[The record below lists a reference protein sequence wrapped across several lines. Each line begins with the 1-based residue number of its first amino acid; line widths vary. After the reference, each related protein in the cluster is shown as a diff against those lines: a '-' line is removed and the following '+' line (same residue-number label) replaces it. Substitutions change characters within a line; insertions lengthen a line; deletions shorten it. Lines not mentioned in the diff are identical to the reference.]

1 MGKGSLFPSQEDM
14 SLHALNTIVIRTRQL
29 AKKTL
34 LLSLMA
40 GLALPAVAQTVPDD
54 AAAPETALDVPE
66 GLTIFGKQ
74 DPNVRRATAIVNS
87 EIITGTDIDQRVA
100 LILAANDAPVSD
112 EERGRLRL
120 QVLRNLIDETLQ
132 IQEAAA
138 NDITVDENQ
147 VERTYAQV
155 AAQNFR
161 RDTSALDKYLESIGS
176 SSRSL
181 KRQIRGELAWQR
193 LLGRNVTP
201 FINVSEEE
209 VKEVIERLQ
218 AAKGTEEYRI
228 GEIYL
233 SANSQNRTEVAQN
246 AQRLVQ
252 QLQQGGSFVA
262 YARQFSEAST
272 AAVGGDLG
280 WIQLGQLPPALAT
293 VARDMQV
300 GQLAGP
306 VEIPGGFSLVYLIDK
321 RQVLT
326 SNPRDAL
333 LGLKQLSIAFP
344 PGTTEAEATRRASE
358 FATATR
364 AIKGCGSADEIAAR
378 LGATVTNND
387 QVPVRDLPAPLQDT
401 LIALSVGEASQP
413 FGSVKDGV
421 RVLVLCGRDD
431 PQAAGGPS
439 PEQLMANMEE
449 EKVNRRAQIYL
460 RDLRRDAVIE
470 YN

>member
-1 MGKGSLFPSQEDM
+1 MGKGSLFPNQEDF
-14 SLHALNTIVIRTRQL
+14 SLHALTTIAIHTRQL

-34 LLSLMA
+34 LLSLIA
-40 GLALPAVAQTVPDD
+40 GLAMPALGQTVSDD
-54 AAAPETALDVPE
+54 AALPDTSLNVPE
-66 GLTIFGKQ
+66 GLTIFGQQ

-100 LILAANDAPVSD
+100 LILAANDAPVSE

-138 NDITVDENQ
+138 NDITVDEAQ
-147 VERTYAQV
+147 VERTYTQV
-155 AAQNFR
+155 ASQNFR
-161 RDTSALDKYLESIGS
+161 RDTGALDKYLDSIGS

-209 VKEVIERLQ
+209 VKEVIERLK
-218 AAKGTEEYRI
+218 ASKGTEEFRI

-233 SANSQNRTEVAQN
+233 SANSQNRAEVAQN
-246 AQRLVQ
+246 AQRIVE

-280 WIQLGQLPPALAT
+280 WLQLAQLPPALGA

-306 VEIPGGFSLVYLIDK
+306 VEIPGGFSLMYLIDK
-321 RQVLT
+321 RQILT
-326 SNPRDAL
+326 ANPRDAL

-344 PGTTEAEATRRASE
+344 AGTTEAEATRRASE
-358 FATATR
+358 FAAATR
-364 AIKGCGSADEIAAR
+364 SIKGCGSADEIAAR

-387 QVPVRDLPAPLQDT
+387 QVPVRELPAPLQDT
-401 LIALSVGEASQP
+401 LIALSIGEATQP

-431 PQAAGGPS
+431 PQAEGGPS

>member
-1 MGKGSLFPSQEDM
+1 M
-14 SLHALNTIVIRTRQL
+14 SLHALNTIAIRTRQL
-29 AKKTL
+29 AKSTL
-34 LLSLMA
+34 LLSLIA
-40 GLALPAVAQTVPDD
+40 GLAMPAHAQSVSDN
-54 AAAPETALDVPE
+54 AAPPETALDVPE
-66 GLTIFGKQ
+66 GLTIFGQQ

-112 EERGRLRL
+112 EERARLRL

-138 NDITVDENQ
+138 NDIKVDEAQ
-147 VERTYAQV
+147 VERTYTQV
-155 AAQNFR
+155 ASQNFR
-161 RDTSALDKYLESIGS
+161 RDTAALDKYLESIGS
-176 SSRSL
+176 SPRSL

-201 FINVSEEE
+201 FINVSEDE
-209 VKEVIERLQ
+209 VKEVIERLK
-218 AAKGTEEYRI
+218 AAKGTEEFRI

-233 SANSQNRTEVAQN
+233 SANSQNRAEVAQN
-246 AQRLVQ
+246 AARIVE

-262 YARQFSEAST
+262 YARQYSEAST

-280 WIQLGQLPPALAT
+280 WLQLAQLPSALAV

-306 VEIPGGFSLVYLIDK
+306 IEIPGGFSLMYLIDK
-321 RQVLT
+321 RQILT
-326 SNPRDAL
+326 ANPRDAL

-344 PGTTEAEATRRASE
+344 AGISEAEATRRASE
-358 FATATR
+358 FASATR
-364 AIKGCGSADEIAAR
+364 SIKGCGSADEIAAR

-401 LIALSVGEASQP
+401 LLALSIGEASQP
-413 FGSVKDGV
+413 FGSVKEGV

-431 PQAAGGPS
+431 PQAEGGPS
-439 PEQLMANMEE
+439 AEQLMANMEE

>member
-1 MGKGSLFPSQEDM
+1 MGSLCSNQEDM
-14 SLHALNTIVIRTRQL
+14 SLHALNTIAIHSRIL

-34 LLSLMA
+34 ALSLIA
-40 GLALPAVAQTVPDD
+40 GLALPALAQTVADD
-54 AAAPETALDVPE
+54 QAPPETSLNVPE

-112 EERGRLRL
+112 EERARLRL

-138 NDITVDENQ
+138 NDIKVDEAQ
-147 VERTYAQV
+147 IERTYGEV

-161 RDTSALDKYLESIGS
+161 RDKSALDKYLDGIGS
-176 SSRSL
+176 SARSL

-193 LLGRNVTP
+193 LLSRNVTP

-218 AAKGTEEYRI
+218 ASKGTEEFRI

-233 SANSQNRTEVAQN
+233 SANSQNRAEVGQN
-246 AQRLVQ
+246 AQRIIE

-280 WIQLGQLPPALAT
+280 WLQLAQLPPALAA

-300 GQLAGP
+300 NQLAGP
-306 VEIPGGFSLVYLIDK
+306 VEIPGGFSLIYLIDK
-321 RQVLT
+321 RKILT
-326 SNPRDAL
+326 ANPRDAL
-333 LGLKQLSIAFP
+333 LGLKQLSIAFA
-344 PGTTEAEATRRASE
+344 PGTTEAEATRRASQ
-358 FATATR
+358 FASATR
-364 AIKGCGSADEIAAR
+364 GIKGCGSADEIAAQ

-387 QVPVRDLPAPLQDT
+387 QVPVRELPTPLQDT
-401 LIALSVGEASQP
+401 LIALSVGEATQP

-431 PQAAGGPS
+431 PQAEGGPS

>member
-1 MGKGSLFPSQEDM
+1 MP
-14 SLHALNTIVIRTRQL
+14 VISHVAKLSGRL
-29 AKKTL
+29 AKQATI
-34 LLSLMA
+34 LSLVA
-40 GLALPAVAQTVPDD
+40 ALTLPASAQTVDD
-54 AAAPETALDVPE
+54 NTVPEAGLNVPE
-66 GLTIFGKQ
+66 GLTIFGEQ
-74 DPNVRRATAIVNS
+74 DPNVRRATAIVNG
-87 EIITGTDIDQRVA
+87 EIITGTDVDQRVA
-100 LILAANDAPVSD
+100 LILAANEAPVS
-112 EERGRLRL
+112 EEEEGRLRL

-132 IQEAAA
+132 IQEAAG
-138 NDITVDENQ
+138 NDITVEEAQ

-155 AAQNFR
+155 ATQNFR
-161 RDTSALDKYLESIGS
+161 RDTSALDTYLASIGS
-176 SSRSL
+176 SPRSL

-233 SANSQNRTEVAQN
+233 SANSQNRTEVAAN
-246 AQRLVQ
+246 AQRIVQ
-252 QLQQGGSFVA
+252 QLQQGGSFVG

-280 WIQLGQLPPALAT
+280 WIQLGVLPASMVA

-306 VEIPGGFSLVYLIDK
+306 IEIPGGFTIMYLIDK

-326 SNPRDAL
+326 ANPRDAL
-333 LGLKQLSIAFP
+333 MSLKQLSLAFP
-344 PGTTEAEATRRASE
+344 PGITEGEATRRASE

-364 AIKGCGSADEIAAR
+364 GIRGCGAADSVAAQ

-387 QVPVRDLPAPLQDT
+387 QVPVRELPAPLQDT
-401 LIALSVGEASQP
+401 LLALSIGEATQP
-413 FGSVKDGV
+413 FGSVTEGV

-431 PQAAGGPS
+431 PQAEGGPN
-439 PEQLMANMEE
+439 PEQLMASMED

>member
-1 MGKGSLFPSQEDM
+1 M
-14 SLHALNTIVIRTRQL
+14 SLHALNTIAIRTRKL
-29 AKKTL
+29 ARTTL
-34 LLSLMA
+34 ASALIA
-40 GLALPAVAQTVPDD
+40 GLALPATGQTVQDD
-54 AAAPETALDVPE
+54 AAAMPDTSLKVPE

-87 EIITGTDIDQRVA
+87 EIITGTDIDERVA
-100 LILAANDAPVSD
+100 LILAANDAPVSE
-112 EERGRLRL
+112 EERQRLRL

-138 NDITVDENQ
+138 NDIKVDENQ

-155 AAQNFR
+155 AQQNFR
-161 RDTSALDKYLESIGS
+161 RDTGALDKYLASIGS
-176 SSRSL
+176 SPRSL

-209 VKEVIERLQ
+209 VKEVIERLK
-218 AAKGTEEYRI
+218 ANKGTEEYRI

-233 SANSQNRTEVAQN
+233 SANSQNRAEVAKN
-246 AQRLVQ
+246 AAQIVQ

-280 WIQLGQLPPALAT
+280 WIQLGQLPPALGV

-306 VEIPGGFSLVYLIDK
+306 IEIPGGFSLIYLIDK

-326 SNPRDAL
+326 ANPRDAL

-344 PGTTEAEATRRASE
+344 PGISEAEATRRASE
-358 FATATR
+358 FASATR
-364 AIKGCGSADEIAAR
+364 QIKGCGAADEIAKQ
-378 LGATVTNND
+378 LGATITNND
-387 QVPVRDLPAPLQDT
+387 QVPVRELPAPLQDT
-401 LIALSVGEASQP
+401 LIALSIGEATQP

-431 PQAAGGPS
+431 PSADGGPS

>member
-1 MGKGSLFPSQEDM
+1 M
-14 SLHALNTIVIRTRQL
+14 
-29 AKKTL
+29 
-34 LLSLMA
+34 
-40 GLALPAVAQTVPDD
+40 
-54 AAAPETALDVPE
+54 
-66 GLTIFGKQ
+66 
-74 DPNVRRATAIVNS
+74 
-87 EIITGTDIDQRVA
+87 
-100 LILAANDAPVSD
+100 
-112 EERGRLRL
+112 
-120 QVLRNLIDETLQ
+120 LRNLIDETLQ

-138 NDITVDENQ
+138 NDIKVDEAQ

-155 AAQNFR
+155 AQQNFR
-161 RDTSALDKYLESIGS
+161 RDTTALDKYLASIGS
-176 SSRSL
+176 SPRSL

-209 VKEVIERLQ
+209 VKEVIERLK
-218 AAKGTEEYRI
+218 ANKGTEEYRI

-233 SANSQNRTEVAQN
+233 SANSQNRAEVAKN
-246 AQRLVQ
+246 AAQIVQ

-280 WIQLGQLPPALAT
+280 WIQLGQLPPALGV

-306 VEIPGGFSLVYLIDK
+306 IEIPGGFSLIYLIDK
-321 RQVLT
+321 RQILT
-326 SNPRDAL
+326 ANPRDAL
-333 LGLKQLSIAFP
+333 LGLKQLAIAFP
-344 PGTTEAEATRRASE
+344 PGISEAEATRRASE

-364 AIKGCGSADEIAAR
+364 QIKGCGAADEIAKR

-387 QVPVRDLPAPLQDT
+387 QVPVRELPAPLQDT
-401 LIALSVGEASQP
+401 LIALSIGEATQP

-431 PQAAGGPS
+431 PAADGGPS

>member
-1 MGKGSLFPSQEDM
+1 M
-14 SLHALNTIVIRTRQL
+14 SLQALNTLAIRTRKL
-29 AKKTL
+29 ARTTL
-34 LLSLMA
+34 AVTLMA
-40 GLALPAVAQTVPDD
+40 GLALPTMAQTVKDDEAMPD
-54 AAAPETALDVPE
+54 TALNVPE

-87 EIITGTDIDQRVA
+87 EIITGTDIDERVA
-100 LILAANDAPVSD
+100 LILAANDTPVSE
-112 EERGRLRL
+112 EERQRLRL

-132 IQEAAA
+132 IQEASA
-138 NDITVDENQ
+138 NDITVDESQ

-155 AAQNFR
+155 AQQNFR
-161 RDTSALDKYLESIGS
+161 RDTSALDKYLASIGS
-176 SSRSL
+176 SPRSL

-209 VKEVIERLQ
+209 VKEVIERLK
-218 AAKGTEEYRI
+218 ASKGTEEFRI

-233 SANSQNRTEVAQN
+233 SANSQNRAEVAKN
-246 AQRLVQ
+246 AAQIVQ

-280 WIQLGQLPPALAT
+280 WIQLGQLPPALGV

-306 VEIPGGFSLVYLIDK
+306 IEIPGGFSLIYLIDK
-321 RQVLT
+321 RQILT
-326 SNPRDAL
+326 ANPRDAL

-344 PGTTEAEATRRASE
+344 TGLSEAEATRRASE

-364 AIKGCGSADEIAAR
+364 QIKGCGAADEVAKR

-387 QVPVRDLPAPLQDT
+387 QVPVRELPAPLHDT
-401 LIALSVGEASQP
+401 LIALSVGEATQP

-431 PQAAGGPS
+431 PAADGGPS

>member
-1 MGKGSLFPSQEDM
+1 M
-14 SLHALNTIVIRTRQL
+14 SLHAHKTIAIHTRQL
-29 AKKTL
+29 ARKAALLTL
-34 LLSLMA
+34 IA
-40 GLALPAVAQTVPDD
+40 GLTLPAFAQTVSEEN
-54 AAAPETALDVPE
+54 AAPPETALDVPE

-161 RDTSALDKYLESIGS
+161 RDVSALDKYLEGIGS

-218 AAKGTEEYRI
+218 ASKGTEEYRI

-233 SANSQNRTEVAQN
+233 SANSQNRAEVGAN

-280 WIQLGQLPPALAT
+280 WIRLAQLPPSLGAA
-293 VARDMQV
+293 ARDMQV

-306 VEIPGGFSLVYLIDK
+306 IEIPGGFSLIYLIDK
-321 RQVLT
+321 RQILT
-326 SNPRDAL
+326 TNPRDAL

-344 PGTTEAEATRRASE
+344 AGTSEAEATRKASE

-364 AIKGCGSADEIAAR
+364 AIKGCGAADEIAAK

-401 LIALSVGEASQP
+401 LIALSVGEATQP

-431 PQAAGGPS
+431 PQANGGPS